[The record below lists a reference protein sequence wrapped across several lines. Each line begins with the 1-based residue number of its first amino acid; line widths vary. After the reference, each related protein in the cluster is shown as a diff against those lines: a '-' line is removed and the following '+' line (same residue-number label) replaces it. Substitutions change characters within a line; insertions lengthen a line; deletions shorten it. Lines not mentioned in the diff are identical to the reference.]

1 MALVLEPLYR
11 EGEHAAGPALLAA
24 RRSAALVAT
33 IGKLLAEAGAQRTVA
48 PTALAGRA
56 TRTAATILR
65 VHGVDVQRTGAVP
78 LGPHVVACNH
88 VSYLDPLVVSAVV
101 PCVAIAKGETAR
113 WPIIGPGL
121 RALGVV
127 FVRREDPHSGAVAL
141 RRAWRALESGAS
153 VLNFPE
159 GTTSDGRNVYPFRR
173 GMFGVAIFARV
184 PVLPVRIVYED
195 DRVPWFGGVTFA
207 PHYWKLAGSER
218 IVARVCVAEPIE
230 PRAGESARD
239 LAARVREAVLAL

>member
-1 MALVLEPLYR
+1 MALVLEPLLR
-11 EGEHAAGPALLAA
+11 EHAAGPPLLAA

-33 IGKLLAEAGAQRTVA
+33 IGKLLAEAGTQRKAA
-48 PTALAGRA
+48 PAALAGRA
-56 TRTAATILR
+56 ARTAATILR
-65 VHGVDVQRTGAVP
+65 VHGVDVLLSGAAVP

-101 PCVAIAKGETAR
+101 PCVSIAKGETAR

-141 RRAWRALESGAS
+141 RRAWRTLESGAS

-159 GTTSDGRNVYPFRR
+159 GTTSDGRSVYAFRR
-173 GMFGVAIFARV
+173 GMFGVAILARV
-184 PVLPVRIVYED
+184 PVLPLRIVYED
-195 DRVPWFGGVTFA
+195 DRVPWFGGATFA
-207 PHYWKLAGSER
+207 PHYWKLAGTER
-218 IVARVCVAEPIE
+218 VMVRVRVGEPIE
-230 PRAGESARD
+230 PHAGESARD
-239 LAARVREAVLAL
+239 LAARVRDAVVAL

>member
-1 MALVLEPLYR
+1 MALVLEPLQR
-11 EGEHAAGPALLAA
+11 EHASGPPFLAA

-33 IGKLLAEAGAQRTVA
+33 IGRLLAEASTQRQVA

-56 TRTAATILR
+56 ARTAATILR
-65 VHGVDVQRTGAVP
+65 VHGVDVRLSGGVP
-78 LGPHVVACNH
+78 VGPHVVACNH

-101 PCVAIAKGETAR
+101 PCVSIAKGETAQ

-159 GTTSDGRNVYPFRR
+159 GTTSDGRCVYPFRR
-173 GMFGVAIFARV
+173 GMFGVALLARV
-184 PVLPVRIVYED
+184 PVLPLRIVYED
-195 DRVPWFGGVTFA
+195 DRVPWFGGATFA

-218 IVARVCVAEPIE
+218 IVVRVRVGEPIQ
-230 PRAGESARD
+230 PRPAENARD
-239 LAARVREAVLAL
+239 LAARVREAVVGM